1 MEDEEPTINKN
12 YPKAID
18 MDYLNERIHMPL
30 NNFEMKFKK
39 GAGYSLLK
47 EMIQTKIME
56 ESVSESPFK
65 KHIVKKFIDG

>member
-1 MEDEEPTINKN
+1 MEDEEPTINKI

-18 MDYLNERIHMPL
+18 MDYLHERIHMPL

-47 EMIQTKIME
+47 EMI
-56 ESVSESPFK
+56 
-65 KHIVKKFIDG
+65 